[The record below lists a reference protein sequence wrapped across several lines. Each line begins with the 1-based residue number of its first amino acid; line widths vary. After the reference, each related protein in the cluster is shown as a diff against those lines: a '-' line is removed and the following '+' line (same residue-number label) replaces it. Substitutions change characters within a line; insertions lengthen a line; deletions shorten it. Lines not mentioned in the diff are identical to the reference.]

1 MTQRTLVAG
10 LDQIRFLVLLD
21 LPRVIGG
28 PALLLTVV
36 SVNYLL
42 HIVPASQFIVLL
54 IINELGIMS
63 FLKRMIH
70 LA

>member
-1 MTQRTLVAG
+1 MAG
-10 LDQIRFLVLLD
+10 LDQIRFLVFLD
-21 LPRVIGG
+21 LPRVIGWA
-28 PALLLTVV
+28 ALLLAVV

-42 HIVPASQFIVLL
+42 HVVPACQFIVLL

>member
-10 LDQIRFLVLLD
+10 LDKIRFLVLLD

-28 PALLLTVV
+28 AALLLAVV

-42 HIVPASQFIVLL
+42 HVVPASQFIVLL
-54 IINELGIMS
+54 IINKLGIMS